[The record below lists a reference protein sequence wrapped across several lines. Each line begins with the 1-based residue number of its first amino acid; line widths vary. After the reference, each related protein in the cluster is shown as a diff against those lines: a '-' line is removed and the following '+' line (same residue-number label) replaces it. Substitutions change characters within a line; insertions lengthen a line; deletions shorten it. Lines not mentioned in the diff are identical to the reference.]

1 MGVHSQKT
9 CLRCSQ
15 ESALCRSAL
24 VDQTG
29 LEMIS
34 EKMKKEE
41 MKSVDILAKIKRWD
55 FLLYSA
61 LIFCL
66 SLPPWVAEYERDH
79 HLWFKAEASFETRFR
94 AFPFTQSSG
103 WLTSTRLKTHFSINI
118 LVRALKWTLHWDRKH
133 ISLNTKALS
142 PCFQFANCPMKNRI
156 RLDDYHHL
164 MD

>member
-1 MGVHSQKT
+1 MT
-9 CLRCSQ
+9 
-15 ESALCRSAL
+15 
-24 VDQTG
+24 
-29 LEMIS
+29 S

-41 MKSVDILAKIKRWD
+41 MKSARHLNKNEKMRFSLLFCSY
-55 FLLYSA
+55 FLSSPPT
-61 LIFCL
+61 L
-66 SLPPWVAEYERDH
+66 SRRDH
-79 HLWFKAEASFETRFR
+79 HLWFKAEASFETCFH

-118 LVRALKWTLHWDRKH
+118 LVTALKWTLHWDRKH

-142 PCFQFANCPMKNRI
+142 QCFQFANCPMKNRI